1 MSSDAPPPIPRRKLA
16 ILACMDTR
24 LDPLAALGL
33 GVGDAHVIRNA
44 GGVATDD
51 AIRSLA
57 LSQHMLG
64 TTAIAVMGHTDC
76 GLSKTT
82 DDEFADRLE
91 AHAGERP
98 PWRALAFADL
108 EDSVRSSV
116 AALSSSP
123 FLPHRDAVRG
133 YVLEV
138 ETGRLREV
146 D

>member
-1 MSSDAPPPIPRRKLA
+1 MSHDAPPPIPSRRLA

-24 LDPLAALGL
+24 LDPLRALDL
-33 GVGDAHVIRNA
+33 EVGDAHVIRNA

-51 AIRSLA
+51 AVRSLA

-64 TTAIAVMGHTDC
+64 TQEIIVMGHTDC

-98 PWRALAFADL
+98 AWRALAFADL
-108 EDSVRSSV
+108 EDAVRTSVEKLR
-116 AALSSSP
+116 ASP

-133 YVLEV
+133 CVWEV
-138 ETGRLREV
+138 ETGRLRDV